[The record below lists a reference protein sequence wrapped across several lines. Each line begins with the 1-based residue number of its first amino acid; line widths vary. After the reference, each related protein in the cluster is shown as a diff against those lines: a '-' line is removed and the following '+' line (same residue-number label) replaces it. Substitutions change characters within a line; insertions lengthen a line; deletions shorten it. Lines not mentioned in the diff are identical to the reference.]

1 MQKERLEFPQ
11 RQISRKRFTN
21 LFLGRNL
28 EFSLGALKQEIS
40 TQAISLAT
48 QSTTDW
54 NRYLLANLLT
64 LSQVKQGLIMDA
76 DWAHAHGPKA
86 SLIKMRQKW

>member
-1 MQKERLEFPQ
+1 MFSLVLHLINKGKEALMQKERLEFPQ

-48 QSTTDW
+48 QSTTD
-54 NRYLLANLLT
+54 
-64 LSQVKQGLIMDA
+64 
-76 DWAHAHGPKA
+76 
-86 SLIKMRQKW
+86 